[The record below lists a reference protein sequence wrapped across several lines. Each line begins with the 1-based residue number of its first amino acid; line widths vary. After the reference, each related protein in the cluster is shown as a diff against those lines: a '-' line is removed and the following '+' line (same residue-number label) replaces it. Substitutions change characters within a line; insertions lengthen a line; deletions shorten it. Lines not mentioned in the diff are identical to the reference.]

1 MTDVT
6 VADVEIAAPAG
17 AVWQALRDP
26 AQIRQWHGWEYEGLD
41 GEIAMIYVD
50 DVTASEETLTLDT
63 HGGWRF
69 ELEPSGAATA
79 VRVLRGDEVLPEL
92 ASMTDSVDAGWK
104 TFAEQLRFYL
114 ERHPGE
120 LRRTV
125 TVDRELPLPA
135 GERWYATDRQ
145 AGVVRDDGVLVVVA
159 DGRTIATAYGLD
171 DAGVERLR
179 ASLEG

>member
-6 VADVEIAAPAG
+6 VADVAIAAPARD
-17 AVWQALRDP
+17 VWQALRDP

-41 GEIAMIYVD
+41 GEIAMIYLD
-50 DVTASEETLTLDT
+50 DVTASAEALTLDT
-63 HGGWRF
+63 HGGWRI
-69 ELEPSGAATA
+69 ELEPRGAATA
-79 VRVLRGDEVLPEL
+79 VRVLRGDAVLPEQ
-92 ASMTDSVDAGWK
+92 ASMTDAVDAGWR

-125 TVDRELPLPA
+125 TINRELPLPA
-135 GERWYATDRQ
+135 GEAWYATDRQ
-145 AGVVRDDGVLVVVA
+145 AGVVRDDGTLVIVA
-159 DGRTIATAYGLD
+159 DGRTIASVYGAD
-171 DAGVERLR
+171 DAAVERLR

>member
-6 VADVEIAAPAG
+6 VAEVEIAAPAD
-17 AVWQALRDP
+17 AVWRALRDP
-26 AQIRQWHGWEYEGLD
+26 AQIRQWHGWEFDGLD
-41 GEIAMIYVD
+41 GEISMIYLV
-50 DVTASEETLTLDT
+50 DVTVSAESRTLDT
-63 HGGWRF
+63 HSGWRI
-69 ELEPSGAATA
+69 ELEDRGAAT
-79 VRVLRGDEVLPEL
+79 VVHVVRGDAVAEQLAEV
-92 ASMTDSVDAGWK
+92 ADSVDSGWK

-145 AGVVRDDGVLVVVA
+145 AGVVRDDGALVVVA
-159 DGRTIATAYGLD
+159 DGRTIASVYGVD
-171 DAGVERLR
+171 DAAVEQLR